1 MPHPLVDLSRVRT
14 YPLVKRENLVVL
26 QNLIMPDMPAPEF
39 NYAELAEV
47 AARLADA
54 RRHGRPVIWMLGG
67 HVVKRGLAP
76 VLIDLM
82 ERGLITHLASNGAAT
97 IHDFE
102 IALMGQTSEDVLAS
116 LADGS
121 FGMAEETG
129 AWMNQAIR
137 SGARDGLGIGESL
150 GRRMAQDERFQYRG
164 ASLLYNAFRLG
175 VPYTVHVAIG
185 TDIIHQHPL
194 VDFAALG
201 WASGQDFK
209 AFTAAVCDLEGG
221 VFCNFGSAVIGPEVF
236 LKAVSIARN
245 LGNSLRV
252 FTTANFDLIP
262 LADYRSP
269 LKDNVTD
276 YYYRPRK
283 NIVNRPVALGGK
295 GFHICGDHR
304 VTIPNLHHLVVSL
317 LERAPRPVEAGSA
330 TSEDLPEAVQAVFNA
345 AFAQAHELIAWRAPL
360 CQAYHLIERSLSTAG
375 CLWIAAESASHTEA
389 QALQHALT
397 RLPNQALPEAHQ
409 SRLADLAGG
418 ETLAGALKPGLRVRL
433 LAGYQARDE
442 GDARGIGIRGVGA
455 LEMAGAFDIAQ
466 ELYGQARAGDAL
478 LAVSQRDADRSVLNA
493 TRVARALGLPVI
505 FITGPAQVDLLGE
518 VDVSLQVNGA
528 TAEEIHAHITVL
540 LHILTHSLAGG

>member
-1 MPHPLVDLSRVRT
+1 
-14 YPLVKRENLVVL
+14 
-26 QNLIMPDMPAPEF
+26 
-39 NYAELAEV
+39 
-47 AARLADA
+47 
-54 RRHGRPVIWMLGG
+54 
-67 HVVKRGLAP
+67 
-76 VLIDLM
+76 
-82 ERGLITHLASNGAAT
+82 
-97 IHDFE
+97 
-102 IALMGQTSEDVLAS
+102 MGQTSEDVLAS

-150 GRRMAQDERFQYRG
+150 GRRIAQDERFQYRG

-194 VDFAALG
+194 VDFAAMG

-236 LKAVSIARN
+236 LKALSIARN
-245 LGNSLRV
+245 LGHRV
-252 FTTANFDLIP
+252 RVLTTANFDLIP

-304 VTIPNLHHLVVSL
+304 VTIPNLHHQVVSL
-317 LERAPRPVEAGSA
+317 LERAPRPVEADSA
-330 TSEDLPEAVQAVFNA
+330 TSDDLPEAVQAVFNT
-345 AFAQAHELIAWRAPL
+345 AFEQLPELMAWRVPL
-360 CQAYHLIERSLSTAG
+360 YQAYRVIERSLSTAG
-375 CLWIAAESASHTEA
+375 CLWIAADTANQSEA
-389 QALQHALT
+389 HAIQRALT
-397 RLPNQALPEAHQ
+397 RIPGQDLPEAHRA
-409 SRLADLAGG
+409 RLAKLPGG
-418 ETLAGALKPGLRVRL
+418 ETLAGALRPGLRARL
-433 LAGYQARDE
+433 IAGYQVGDE
-442 GDARGIGIRGVGA
+442 SDSSGIDDRGAV
-455 LEMAGAFDIAQ
+455 EMAGAVEIAQ

-478 LAVSQRDADRSVLNA
+478 LAVSQRDDDQGVLNA
-493 TRVARALGLPVI
+493 TCVARALGLSVI
-505 FITGPAQVDLLGE
+505 LFTGSVQVDLLGE
-518 VDVSLQVNGA
+518 VDVSLQVEGA
-528 TAEEIHAHITVL
+528 TAEEIHARMAVL
-540 LHILTHSLAGG
+540 LHILTHCLAGG